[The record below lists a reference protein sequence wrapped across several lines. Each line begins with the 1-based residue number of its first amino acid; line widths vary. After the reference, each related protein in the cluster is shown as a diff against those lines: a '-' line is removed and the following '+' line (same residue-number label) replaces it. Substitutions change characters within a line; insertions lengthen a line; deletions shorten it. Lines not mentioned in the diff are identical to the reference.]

1 MPHQVLHIALGG
13 KKAKEEKKV
22 AFERGNSS
30 LRELWAT
37 ETIKMWSPP
46 SKNAHLGGNYP

>member
-1 MPHQVLHIALGG
+1 MPHQVLHITLGG
-13 KKAKEEKKV
+13 KKVKGEKGC
-22 AFERGNSS
+22 FERENSS